1 MDPPRQFLHF
11 LFRGRVCSFRGAA
24 QIGGIWAV
32 PGLARILVREN
43 YVPFVFAK
51 RVVRSKVKLGKPH
64 PSGPAQPEEG
74 ATPCVDKVES

>member
-11 LFRGRVCSFRGAA
+11 LFRARACSCRGVA

-32 PGLARILVREN
+32 PGLARRLVREN
-43 YVPFVFAK
+43 YVPFVFAQL
-51 RVVRSKVKLGKPH
+51 VVRSKVKLGKPH
-64 PSGPAQPEEG
+64 PSGQVRPEEG